1 MIAALRLAGATALLA
16 LAACAT
22 GGPGGGGKLDEQL
35 QAVADAPAGKGQVPV
50 IVTLVPGT
58 SAASYTP
65 PGMQV
70 AFRFVSTNAVAGA
83 VPATGLAALAA
94 APEVQRVELDGE
106 MKTLDLQ

>member
-1 MIAALRLAGATALLA
+1 MTRALRLVGVAALLA

-35 QAVADAPAGKGQVPV
+35 QAVADATAGKGQVPV

>member
-1 MIAALRLAGATALLA
+1 MIPALRLVGVAALLA

-22 GGPGGGGKLDEQL
+22 GGPGGGKLDEQL

>member
-1 MIAALRLAGATALLA
+1 MIKALHLAGGAALLA
-16 LAACAT
+16 LTACAT
-22 GGPGGGGKLDEQL
+22 GGPGGGGKLDAQL

>member
-1 MIAALRLAGATALLA
+1 MMLRILCAASLLA
-16 LAACAT
+16 VSACASSS
-22 GGPGGGGKLDEQL
+22 GPAANGKLDEQL
-35 QAVADAPAGKGQVPV
+35 QAVAAAPAGKGQVPV

-83 VPATGLAALAA
+83 VPATGLEALAA
-94 APEVQRVELDGE
+94 APEVQRIELDSE